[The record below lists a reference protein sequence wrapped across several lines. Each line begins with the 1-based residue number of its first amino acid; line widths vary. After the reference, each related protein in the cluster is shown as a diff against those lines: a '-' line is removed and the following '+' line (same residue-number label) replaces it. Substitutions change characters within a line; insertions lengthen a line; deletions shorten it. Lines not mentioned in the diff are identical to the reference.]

1 MVFLRIARESED
13 TLDGS
18 FVSAWWHYQNRKAII
33 GSQTHIILL
42 SGGSGSRL
50 WPLSNESRS
59 KQFLKVLRNSS
70 NIPESMVQRTFRKIK
85 EALPEANL
93 LVATGNS
100 QVYSIESQIEGDYDL
115 VVEPE
120 RRDTAPAIM
129 LSCAKLAFDLGAD
142 PNDSVIVLPIDTYAD
157 DGYYKSL
164 ARLAEAVDERPDG
177 LVLLGIEPTYPSE
190 KYGYIVPVDTV
201 GDIYE
206 VSCFAEKPSEAKA
219 QSLIEKGALWNGGIF
234 GFKLGYGLDILRRYT
249 SSKDLEEI
257 IENYSEFPKVS
268 FDYEVVEKAD
278 SIAVVPC
285 QGEWKDLGTW
295 NTLSE
300 EMAEAYSG
308 RIVFDAD
315 TCENLH
321 AINETNIPLVVSGVS
336 NAVVVATP
344 DGILVSSKEHSAKL
358 KLLVEQAAY
367 TRPMYE
373 KRRWGEYRV
382 IDSGVYKDNQKA
394 MTKEL
399 VIQPGKQ
406 LTYQRH
412 FRRAEVWTVVSG
424 EGEIVLNGDVQ
435 PLTPGR
441 VVNIQAEQLH
451 SARAF
456 TELHVIEVQL
466 GDVLVEEDIERFGNY
481 WK

>member
-1 MVFLRIARESED
+1 MV
-13 TLDGS
+13 
-18 FVSAWWHYQNRKAII
+18 II
-33 GSQTHIILL
+33 V
-42 SGGSGSRL
+42 
-50 WPLSNESRS
+50 PVVCA
-59 KQFLKVLRNSS
+59 F
-70 NIPESMVQRTFRKIK
+70 
-85 EALPEANL
+85 
-93 LVATGNS
+93 VATAVVAAIPPTYIAKATLLTNGDIALAGGYAQNEAS
-100 QVYSIESQIEGDYDL
+100 TFSKNGIEVSSTT
-115 VVEPE
+115 
-120 RRDTAPAIM
+120 DTAPAIM

-358 KLLVEQAAY
+358 KPLVEQAAY

-456 TELHVIEVQL
+456 TELHVVEVQL

>member
-1 MVFLRIARESED
+1 M
-13 TLDGS
+13 
-18 FVSAWWHYQNRKAII
+18 
-33 GSQTHIILL
+33 
-42 SGGSGSRL
+42 
-50 WPLSNESRS
+50 
-59 KQFLKVLRNSS
+59 
-70 NIPESMVQRTFRKIK
+70 QRTFRKIK

-115 VVEPE
+115 VVEHE

-142 PNDSVIVLPIDTYAD
+142 SNDSVIVLPIDTYAD

-358 KLLVEQAAY
+358 KPLVEQAAY

-424 EGEIVLNGDVQ
+424 EGEIVLNGEVQ

-466 GDVLVEEDIERFGNY
+466 GDVLVEAVIERFGNY

>member
-1 MVFLRIARESED
+1 M
-13 TLDGS
+13 
-18 FVSAWWHYQNRKAII
+18 

-129 LSCAKLAFDLGAD
+129 LACAKLAFDLGAD
-142 PNDSVIVLPIDTYAD
+142 SNDSVIVLPIDTYAD

-219 QSLIEKGALWNGGIF
+219 QSLIEKGALWN
-234 GFKLGYGLDILRRYT
+234 
-249 SSKDLEEI
+249 
-257 IENYSEFPKVS
+257 
-268 FDYEVVEKAD
+268 
-278 SIAVVPC
+278 
-285 QGEWKDLGTW
+285 
-295 NTLSE
+295 
-300 EMAEAYSG
+300 
-308 RIVFDAD
+308 
-315 TCENLH
+315 
-321 AINETNIPLVVSGVS
+321 
-336 NAVVVATP
+336 
-344 DGILVSSKEHSAKL
+344 
-358 KLLVEQAAY
+358 
-367 TRPMYE
+367 
-373 KRRWGEYRV
+373 
-382 IDSGVYKDNQKA
+382 
-394 MTKEL
+394 
-399 VIQPGKQ
+399 
-406 LTYQRH
+406 
-412 FRRAEVWTVVSG
+412 
-424 EGEIVLNGDVQ
+424 
-435 PLTPGR
+435 
-441 VVNIQAEQLH
+441 
-451 SARAF
+451 
-456 TELHVIEVQL
+456 
-466 GDVLVEEDIERFGNY
+466 
-481 WK
+481 

>member
-1 MVFLRIARESED
+1 
-13 TLDGS
+13 
-18 FVSAWWHYQNRKAII
+18 
-33 GSQTHIILL
+33 
-42 SGGSGSRL
+42 
-50 WPLSNESRS
+50 
-59 KQFLKVLRNSS
+59 
-70 NIPESMVQRTFRKIK
+70 MVQRTFRKIK

-336 NAVVVATP
+336 NAVVAATP

-358 KLLVEQAAY
+358 KPLVEQAAY

>member
-1 MVFLRIARESED
+1 M
-13 TLDGS
+13 
-18 FVSAWWHYQNRKAII
+18 

-129 LSCAKLAFDLGAD
+129 LACAKLAFDLGAD
-142 PNDSVIVLPIDTYAD
+142 SNDSVIVLPIDTYAD

-257 IENYSEFPKVS
+257 IEKYSEFPKVS

-321 AINETNIPLVVSGVS
+321 AINETNIPLVVSGIS

-358 KLLVEQAAY
+358 KPLVEQAAY

>member
-1 MVFLRIARESED
+1 MGALSQ
-13 TLDGS
+13 LDGIIKIG
-18 FVSAWWHYQNRKAII
+18 NAII

-129 LSCAKLAFDLGAD
+129 LSCAKLAFDIGAD

-206 VSCFAEKPSEAKA
+206 VSCFAEKPSEGK
-219 QSLIEKGALWNGGIF
+219 S
-234 GFKLGYGLDILRRYT
+234 
-249 SSKDLEEI
+249 
-257 IENYSEFPKVS
+257 
-268 FDYEVVEKAD
+268 
-278 SIAVVPC
+278 SIA
-285 QGEWKDLGTW
+285 
-295 NTLSE
+295 
-300 EMAEAYSG
+300 Y
-308 RIVFDAD
+308 
-315 TCENLH
+315 
-321 AINETNIPLVVSGVS
+321 
-336 NAVVVATP
+336 
-344 DGILVSSKEHSAKL
+344 
-358 KLLVEQAAY
+358 
-367 TRPMYE
+367 
-373 KRRWGEYRV
+373 
-382 IDSGVYKDNQKA
+382 
-394 MTKEL
+394 
-399 VIQPGKQ
+399 
-406 LTYQRH
+406 
-412 FRRAEVWTVVSG
+412 
-424 EGEIVLNGDVQ
+424 
-435 PLTPGR
+435 
-441 VVNIQAEQLH
+441 
-451 SARAF
+451 
-456 TELHVIEVQL
+456 
-466 GDVLVEEDIERFGNY
+466 
-481 WK
+481 